1 MDWHRCAHEKTCYA
15 NRQDADRSNT
25 KTSKRVQKEMR
36 IEMEQ
41 SRPTVGSNDEDLAT
55 VYGFQYLGHWFEVDG
70 GQEANVQRWIAM
82 ARRTFGDMR
91 KAWDTKRLS
100 DNVKLR
106 MYEAMVISR
115 LVYGH
120 EAYVLDEKTKKALRN
135 FNARCLHRIT
145 GREYSAESSE
155 ATTTFDIIGKL
166 RARRLQWLGH
176 MLRASKDRLIHVA
189 VAQMIDHRQDGD
201 LLSDAPAHDGS
212 IEKLIELAEDRDEWR
227 KRVHKLA
234 PKKKVNKRAAS
245 TEEEEYKNHKQDMP
259 WADSQKSQKQ
269 MRERSEAERQIAA
282 LPVGSIIA
290 YTDGGDSDG
299 AVGWGASIWEKT
311 GPAHD
316 DCKLL
321 DELWGPVVTDAG
333 STWYLGADTESNNT
347 AEMTAMAETC
357 LFSKAQGGTAPL
369 TMVFDSRYAANATQ
383 GKQKK
388 AESNLELAA
397 VCNKL
402 YVEEKKRRNVQLI
415 WVRGHSGNK
424 GNDRADLLAQWGKA
438 SGPHSRIPLRG
449 ETKERAKSRAEL
461 RKKIEELQ
469 KAEQKA
475 KPSSTNQ
482 NNQNNQNNN
491 MNMNDNDEDSPNEDD
506 SDDGRVAVCGVASAE
521 AIAAS
526 HASDPGGHCG
536 RPQSPR
542 LTAATGSSPPSESG

>member
-1 MDWHRCAHEKTCYA
+1 
-15 NRQDADRSNT
+15 
-25 KTSKRVQKEMR
+25 
-36 IEMEQ
+36 
-41 SRPTVGSNDEDLAT
+41 
-55 VYGFQYLGHWFEVDG
+55 
-70 GQEANVQRWIAM
+70 
-82 ARRTFGDMR
+82 
-91 KAWDTKRLS
+91 
-100 DNVKLR
+100 
-106 MYEAMVISR
+106 
-115 LVYGH
+115 
-120 EAYVLDEKTKKALRN
+120 
-135 FNARCLHRIT
+135 
-145 GREYSAESSE
+145 
-155 ATTTFDIIGKL
+155 
-166 RARRLQWLGH
+166 
-176 MLRASKDRLIHVA
+176 
-189 VAQMIDHRQDGD
+189 
-201 LLSDAPAHDGS
+201 
-212 IEKLIELAEDRDEWR
+212 
-227 KRVHKLA
+227 
-234 PKKKVNKRAAS
+234 
-245 TEEEEYKNHKQDMP
+245 
-259 WADSQKSQKQ
+259 
-269 MRERSEAERQIAA
+269 
-282 LPVGSIIA
+282 
-290 YTDGGDSDG
+290 
-299 AVGWGASIWEKT
+299 
-311 GPAHD
+311 
-316 DCKLL
+316 
-321 DELWGPVVTDAG
+321 
-333 STWYLGADTESNNT
+333 
-347 AEMTAMAETC
+347 MAETC
-357 LFSKAQGGTAPL
+357 LFSKAQGGTSPL

-402 YVEEKKRRNVQLI
+402 YAEEKKRRNVQLI

-491 MNMNDNDEDSPNEDD
+491 MITNDNDEDSPNEDD